1 MDCPMTVAVDV
12 HNHFLPES
20 WPDLAERFGE
30 PNWPWMKHLGCGH
43 AMLMVGDEPF
53 RPVHSAT
60 WDVSK
65 RLEEMD
71 RDGIDHQ
78 IMSVTPVL
86 FAYLRKPEHALDCA
100 HLFNDMALEMCARSG
115 GRIHAVA
122 QVPLQDVDASCREVE
137 RAMAS
142 GHIGVEIGN
151 HVGAKDFDDEGII
164 TFLHHCADIGC
175 PILEHPWDMMA
186 RERMNRYMMQWL
198 VAMPAETHLAML
210 YLILSGAL
218 ERLPTSLRICF
229 AHGGGNFAFTLGR
242 VENAWRNRDIV
253 RKDCPNPP
261 SSYVKRFWCDSA
273 VFDERALRYLVS
285 VMGEDRVM
293 FGTDYPYPLGEQQMG
308 ALVRGAATLSSRE
321 KALIMGENAAGFF
334 NRKFDR
340 RT

>member
-1 MDCPMTVAVDV
+1 MTVAVDV

-30 PNWPWMKHLGCGH
+30 PNWPRMKHLGCGK

-53 RPVHSAT
+53 RPVYSAT

-78 IMSVTPVL
+78 IMSVTPIL
-86 FAYLRKPEHALDCA
+86 FAYLRKAEHALDCA
-100 HLFNDMALEMCARSG
+100 RLFNDMALEMCARSG

-122 QVPLQDVDASCREVE
+122 QVPLQDIDASCREVE
-137 RAMAS
+137 RAMAN

-151 HVGAKDFDDEGII
+151 HVGNKDFDDQGIV

-175 PILEHPWDMMA
+175 PVLEHPWDMMG

-198 VAMPAETHLAML
+198 VAMPTETHLAIL

-218 ERLPTSLRICF
+218 ERLPQSLRICF

-242 VENAWRNRDIV
+242 VENAWKNRDIV
-253 RKDCPNPP
+253 GKDCPNPP

-285 VMGEDRVM
+285 VMGDDRVM
-293 FGTDYPYPLGEQQMG
+293 LGTDYPYPLGEQQMG
-308 ALVRGAATLSSRE
+308 ALVRGATTLNGQE
-321 KALIMGENAAGFF
+321 KTRILGGNAATFF
-334 NRKFDR
+334 NRQFDK